1 MSNPS
6 SSYYTAQVY
15 ETIPQSLQEQDAAS
29 DYPLWFFIQSLVD
42 SLDSLSVLYFDSM
55 GGGSTVFPV
64 NPAPIS
70 YSPAM
75 LKSDIGPTDTS
86 LTIFN
91 TDPTWNQID
100 TSSDFP
106 IESEGERILIPSGS
120 YDWTQ
125 TEIAFT
131 GVTRGWDDT
140 TQASHL
146 AASGATGE
154 LDLINYFN
162 APGWSQ
168 VLDINRCP
176 SYALPWLGQFI
187 GVDLTKSPGLNYEQ
201 SVQRILSRSG
211 FGRGTL
217 TALKSGLVAIIN
229 DAIALSDTPINVAQI
244 ICLENT
250 SPIGFQNMT
259 YLFSDIA
266 STGSITLEL
275 IGVGSSWFNAA
286 ANSPLVIKVKNEEI
300 LMPQGVYSFAN
311 GPVSISIPSGNR
323 GYGGT
328 TAATHSAGA
337 SVSVLSSP
345 SMYQYNQYGITLLV
359 PSTYFHIYTYDS
371 LLAAAGGAGTT
382 YDELDTFISS
392 LGSSDHYDNINSSPG
407 PSSSNAFANY
417 VYSQRPAGCEV
428 YVGAY

>member
-1 MSNPS
+1 MDEAPIGPTLFGLMSNPS

-15 ETIPQSLQEQDAAS
+15 ETLPQSLQDQDAAS
-29 DYPLWFFIQSLVD
+29 GYKLWWFIQSLVG

-75 LKSDIGPTDTS
+75 LKSDISSTVTS
-86 LTIFN
+86 MTIFN
-91 TDPTWNQID
+91 T
-100 TSSDFP
+100 
-106 IESEGERILIPSGS
+106 EGERILIPSGS
-120 YDWTQ
+120 YDWTE
-125 TEIAFT
+125 TEITFT

-154 LDLINYFN
+154 LDITNYFG

-176 SYALPWLGQFI
+176 AYALPWLGQFI
-187 GVDLTKSPGLNYEQ
+187 GVNLAKTPALNYEQ
-201 SVQRILSRSG
+201 SVQKILSRSG

-217 TALKSGLVAIIN
+217 AALRSGLAALIN
-229 DAIALSDTPINVAQI
+229 DAIALSATPINVSQI

-250 SPIGFQNMT
+250 SPIGFQNTT
-259 YLFSDIA
+259 YLFADIA
-266 STGSITLEL
+266 GTGSITLEL

-286 ANSPLVIKVKNEEI
+286 ANSALVIKVNSEEI
-300 LMPQGVYSFAN
+300 LIPKGVYSFAN

-328 TAATHSAGA
+328 TAATHAAGVA
-337 SVSVLSSP
+337 VSVQPSP

-371 LLAAAGGAGTT
+371 LLVAAGGSGTT
-382 YDELDTFISS
+382 YDEMDAFISS

-407 PSSSNAFANY
+407 ASSSNAFANY
-417 VYSQRPAGCEV
+417 VYSQRPAGIEV
-428 YVGAY
+428 FVGAY